1 MTTLLAS
8 DWPGAAGGGRGG
20 EYCVPR
26 HAEAV
31 STGGGAASAGQFCCT
46 YTSENFTMA
55 GEAPRTFSLLKKTQ
69 VIYTTYCLDPLIIGI
84 THSPHNNAHI
94 GSHMLGYSITV
105 QRKVLS
111 IFQIGTMCL

>member
-20 EYCVPR
+20 EQRVSRQP
-26 HAEAV
+26 EAV

-55 GEAPRTFSLLKKTQ
+55 GEAPRTFSLLKA
-69 VIYTTYCLDPLIIGI
+69 PPG
-84 THSPHNNAHI
+84 
-94 GSHMLGYSITV
+94 
-105 QRKVLS
+105 
-111 IFQIGTMCL
+111 

>member
-1 MTTLLAS
+1 MHSAADSAAPPHTWHTWLAS

-55 GEAPRTFSLLKKTQ
+55 GEAPRTFSLLKA
-69 VIYTTYCLDPLIIGI
+69 PPG
-84 THSPHNNAHI
+84 
-94 GSHMLGYSITV
+94 
-105 QRKVLS
+105 
-111 IFQIGTMCL
+111 